1 MFGLGCSMR
10 LNSWASLGGTA
21 YYRHLDLDL
30 PGKYSTSG
38 QVYTHQNVDQIVFEG
53 TDYDRNPV
61 RARVGGFE
69 GKLILEFRL

>member
-10 LNSWASLGGTA
+10 INAWASLAGTA
-21 YYRHLDLDL
+21 YYRHLDL
-30 PGKYSTSG
+30 PGNNSTTG
-38 QVYTHQNVDQIVFEG
+38 RADTQQDGGGNVFEG
-53 TDYDRNPV
+53 TSYDQAPV